1 MSKKYYWMKLK
12 EDFFD
17 DDAIEWLEDQPK
29 GKEYTLFYLKLCLK
43 SLKTNGILIR
53 EVGTLLVPYDT
64 KKLSEV
70 TKTDFDT
77 VVVAMELLKSIG
89 LVEILEYGEIC
100 IPHMEELVG
109 SETDKAAIM
118 RRLREQKKAL
128 GCSNDAG
135 APPSSSQCGD
145 GNNVTQVLPGSYPCG
160 PGNNVTG
167 QLPDSYQ
174 NVTQR
179 LENRDRDKDINII
192 VAPLADSP
200 RKDSGKGSLGE
211 FEYQCVEML
220 AQSCVSLFPN
230 SKVPRTAEEK
240 RKWAAEI
247 ERMKRLDGRVEADII
262 EALTYATTDVFW
274 KANIRSAKKFR
285 EKFETLIV
293 QSRAK
298 GAGGGNPKKANS
310 FSRFPQR
317 SYDMDSLEAQLLGA
331 GGVFAGE
338 GAGLQPPEKQRGKGT
353 CT

>member
-1 MSKKYYWMKLK
+1 MSKKYYWMKLR

-29 GKEYTLFYLKLCLK
+29 GKEYALFYLKLCLK
-43 SLKTNGILIR
+43 SLKTNGILVR
-53 EVGTLLVPYDT
+53 KVGTLLVPYDT

-128 GCSNDAG
+128 GGNNVTRELPDSYPCR
-135 APPSSSQCGD
+135 D
-145 GNNVTQVLPGSYPCG
+145 GNNVTQMLPDSYPCG
-160 PGNNVTG
+160 PGNIVTG
-167 QLPDSYQ
+167 ELPGSYQ

-192 VAPLADSP
+192 VAPPADSP
-200 RKDSGKGSLGE
+200 KRDSGKGALGE

-247 ERMKRLDGRVEADII
+247 ERMKRLDGRAEADII

-274 KANIRSAKKFR
+274 KSNIRSAKKFR

-298 GAGGGNPKKANS
+298 GAGGGGAQKANS

-331 GGVFAGE
+331 EGSQCKGG
-338 GAGLQPPEKQRGKGT
+338 T
-353 CT
+353 